1 MWPGSM
7 EPADGELKKKKKKV
21 IICIFFQIRFFKL
34 FEVFKK
40 IISYNLKEVNLLEE
54 IYEAYRF
61 PMDS

>member
-1 MWPGSM
+1 MARKYGTCRWRI
-7 EPADGELKKKKKKV
+7 KKKKKKV

>member
-1 MWPGSM
+1 MARKYGTCRWRI
-7 EPADGELKKKKKKV
+7 KKKKKKSNNMYL
-21 IICIFFQIRFFKL
+21 FQIRFFKL

-54 IYEAYRF
+54 IYEACRF